1 MSQAKKPKKVSRYTT
16 LPSTSS
22 VSMAEAAATEEAAVE
37 AAGDAMIAGTAT
49 ATISW
54 VVAASMNAG
63 TAVSVELSLAAAVSW
78 AAAAAAELS
87 LVVTSAF
94 SCTEPRSISSA
105 DLLFDEIFPIL
116 PVDIV
121 KRKGGLLELK
131 CK

>member
-1 MSQAKKPKKVSRYTT
+1 
-16 LPSTSS
+16 
-22 VSMAEAAATEEAAVE
+22 MAEAAATEEAAVE

-49 ATISW
+49 ATVSW
-54 VVAASMNAG
+54 VVAAAMNAG

-78 AAAAAAELS
+78 AAAAAELS
-87 LVVTSAF
+87 LVVTSTF

-131 CK
+131 

>member
-22 VSMAEAAATEEAAVE
+22 VSMTEAAATEEAAVE

-54 VVAASMNAG
+54 VVAASVNAG
-63 TAVSVELSLAAAVSW
+63 TAVSLAAAVSW
-78 AAAAAAELS
+78 AAAAAELS
-87 LVVTSAF
+87 LVVTSTF